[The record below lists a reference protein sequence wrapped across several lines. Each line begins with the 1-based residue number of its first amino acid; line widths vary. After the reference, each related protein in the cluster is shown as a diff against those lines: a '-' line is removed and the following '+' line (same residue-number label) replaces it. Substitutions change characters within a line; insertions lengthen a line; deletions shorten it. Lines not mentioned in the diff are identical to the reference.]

1 MSVMKLDPEFFDRED
16 VAAISGEFGAIGE
29 LVVIRLLCE
38 IRKAGY
44 YICWDTMRKMAFV
57 KLIGGLTPDTLDRIV
72 ERLVEYGF
80 FSRSRYRG
88 VGGAAGVLTSADIQR
103 RYIRETGAGRLRRR
117 TRWPHLLIDP
127 VEEGVVPAKVDAGSA
142 DEPDGV
148 ALRIDP
154 VRPLS
159 SQKWMKVRI
168 RTADKALHVYRRVP
182 NPGYKAASAVDAG
195 SGLLTGMVNRKRAPC
210 L

>member
-1 MSVMKLDPEFFDRED
+1 M
-16 VAAISGEFGAIGE
+16 
-29 LVVIRLLCE
+29 
-38 IRKAGY
+38 
-44 YICWDTMRKMAFV
+44 
-57 KLIGGLTPDTLDRIV
+57 
-72 ERLVEYGF
+72 
-80 FSRSRYRG
+80 
-88 VGGAAGVLTSADIQR
+88 
-103 RYIRETGAGRLRRR
+103 
-117 TRWPHLLIDP
+117 
-127 VEEGVVPAKVDAGSA
+127 VPAKVDAGSA
-142 DEPDGV
+142 DEPEGV